1 VHGVHLIA
9 GFWQPE
15 LDAPSPEDEARRLQL
30 AAAAA
35 ATSLGTR
42 ANAALEDIIAP
53 FRKPMFRWIFV
64 YYIVWGASFTISNNF
79 LQYYLSDV
87 IVTFDLHLGWG
98 R

>member
-1 VHGVHLIA
+1 
-9 GFWQPE
+9 
-15 LDAPSPEDEARRLQL
+15 
-30 AAAAA
+30 
-35 ATSLGTR
+35 
-42 ANAALEDIIAP
+42 
-53 FRKPMFRWIFV
+53 MFRWIFV